1 MRLLQN
7 NPAMTQRQLAKEL
20 GVSVGAANY
29 CLKALAEK
37 GWVKLGN
44 FHNNPKKLGYLYLV
58 TPAGVA
64 ATSALTAKF
73 LKRKLHEYEALK
85 AEIDVLRREVGES

>member
-1 MRLLQN
+1 
-7 NPAMTQRQLAKEL
+7 
-20 GVSVGAANY
+20 
-29 CLKALAEK
+29 
-37 GWVKLGN
+37 
-44 FHNNPKKLGYLYLV
+44 LYLV

-85 AEIDVLRREVGES
+85 AEIDVLRREVGGS